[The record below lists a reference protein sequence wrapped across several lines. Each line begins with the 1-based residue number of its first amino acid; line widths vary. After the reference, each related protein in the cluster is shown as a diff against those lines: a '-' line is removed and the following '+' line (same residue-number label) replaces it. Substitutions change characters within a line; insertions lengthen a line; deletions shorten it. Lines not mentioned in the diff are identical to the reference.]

1 MQIELRYLSEK
12 DKKEICGWKY
22 DGKYAMYNLSDHE
35 QMRREQCGF
44 FNPEKEE
51 EYCGTWEDGE
61 LVGFVHVCPG
71 IQKIT
76 IGLGV
81 RPELCGKH
89 DGTTILKLVCEE
101 VEKQY
106 PCRLLCL
113 YVRSWNQRAIKCYQN
128 VGFRIEGTEFEMSTP
143 AGKGM
148 FYRMVRRY

>member
-89 DGTTILKLVCEE
+89 YGTTILKLVCEE

-106 PCRLLCL
+106 PGRLLCL
-113 YVRSWNQRAIKCYQN
+113 YVRCRTDFADIQN
-128 VGFRIEGTEFEMSTP
+128 KKECGGNRQWQNHYLRNWAANTK
-143 AGKGM
+143 GKGII
-148 FYRMVRRY
+148 

>member
-89 DGTTILKLVCEE
+89 YGTTILKLVCEE

-106 PCRLLCL
+106 P
-113 YVRSWNQRAIKCYQN
+113 
-128 VGFRIEGTEFEMSTP
+128 GEDRILVKSP
-143 AGKGM
+143 AVATYDLQPVCQKLESKSH
-148 FYRMVRRY
+148 